1 MTEKEHAPNL
11 IHCSQCGTEAE
22 PIVVRKGNMRTQII
36 LWFAF
41 ILPGFLYSLWR
52 ESSKRNLCSVCGS
65 TDVHSVCP
73 LGDRAGDSA
82 VVHQH

>member
-1 MTEKEHAPNL
+1 MAEKEQVHNL

-22 PIVVRKGNMRTQII
+22 PIVVRKGSMHTQIL

-52 ESSKRNLCSVCGS
+52 ESSKRNVCRVCGS

-73 LGDRAGDSA
+73 LEERTVA
-82 VVHQH
+82 QH